1 MARKKDYKSVNGENP
16 ELLESLVGNGENTD
30 RPPLQTMGISRN
42 LYNVLVMAFSF
53 LMLFVA
59 FQVIFPHFP
68 LIIFSLSFKTATI
81 QRCQTCRRRRKS
93 VHATTS
99 IFLAALMRSAYP
111 CHTGSTFSPLLS
123 FASFSESFGGEK
135 FAPAC

>member
-68 LIIFSLSFKTATI
+68 HLSFI
-81 QRCQTCRRRRKS
+81 
-93 VHATTS
+93 V
-99 IFLAALMRSAYP
+99 
-111 CHTGSTFSPLLS
+111 SPLKPPP
-123 FASFSESFGGEK
+123 FNVAR
-135 FAPAC
+135 PAVGVANRCKLQRPCFWLR